1 MKKALQSN
9 YNRRLLLHLDIQ
21 RNKLPMKLDSL
32 DLAILDQLQKDA
44 RLSNQELAEKV
55 GLSPSPCWR
64 RVKRL
69 EEIGVIK
76 EYVAL
81 LAPKEIGVPVLAY
94 AQVSLNDHRPESS
107 ERFDEFVRSSAQIL
121 ECCSVSGEYDYL
133 LKIACGSMEAY
144 ETYISRELLRQTD
157 IRSMNTSFVLN
168 QKKST
173 TALPL

>member
-1 MKKALQSN
+1 M
-9 YNRRLLLHLDIQ
+9 LLHLDIQ
-21 RNKLPMKLDSL
+21 RNKIPMKLDPL

-107 ERFDEFVRSSAQIL
+107 ERFDEFVRSSPQIL

-133 LKIACGSMEAY
+133 LKIACSSMEAY

>member
-1 MKKALQSN
+1 
-9 YNRRLLLHLDIQ
+9 
-21 RNKLPMKLDSL
+21 MKLDEL
-32 DLAILDQLQKDA
+32 DRAILDQLQKDA
-44 RLSNQELAEKV
+44 RLSNQELADKV

-69 EEIGVIK
+69 EEMGVIQ

-81 LAPKEIGVPVLAY
+81 LSPKEIGVPVLAY

-107 ERFDEFVRSSAQIL
+107 ERFDAFVKASPQIL
-121 ECCSVSGEYDYL
+121 ECCAVSGQYDYL
-133 LKIACGSMEAY
+133 LKIACASMEAY
-144 ETYISRELLRQTD
+144 ELYINQELLVQTD

-173 TALPL
+173 TALPLK